1 MARVI
6 SVWRNWPG
14 WWRRSLV
21 LSIGLLIACAAVLW
35 RCSGPDYRE
44 RVDRPLT
51 LDQAKRVGM
60 LANFPFP
67 ASAHDIYCAAY
78 ADWISHETLI
88 RFNASEPDCEAAI
101 PKILQWYE
109 KGQNR
114 NWTYPTVPIVSEVYL
129 PGPLDT
135 KWLPN
140 VNWWSGLR
148 VKHGFFAGKD
158 SSNMPQVWVD
168 SDLSRVYF
176 YEID

>member
-1 MARVI
+1 
-6 SVWRNWPG
+6 
-14 WWRRSLV
+14 
-21 LSIGLLIACAAVLW
+21 
-35 RCSGPDYRE
+35 
-44 RVDRPLT
+44 
-51 LDQAKRVGM
+51 M

-140 VNWWSGLR
+140 VNWWSALR